1 MRTGSSNLSLFE
13 DEVLFNFPLLPS
25 IIFIQGGNYLGN
37 QNCPVPFQMDIGYSA
52 LLTFQAV
59 CTVRGS
65 WADPGCHLDASSRA
79 LAPTWPSSS
88 SAHESRDLSASC
100 TAGAPGVLC
109 GQHFKGDARMG
120 YGAGGQPFPKP
131 SFAANTSFGKSS
143 GLRGV

>member
-65 WADPGCHLDASSRA
+65 WTDPGCHLDASSRA

-100 TAGAPGVLC
+100 TAHPNGTWGTLWAAFQGGCQNRKQVVSHSLNHLLLLTPVL
-109 GQHFKGDARMG
+109 AR
-120 YGAGGQPFPKP
+120 AQ
-131 SFAANTSFGKSS
+131 A
-143 GLRGV
+143 